1 MWSSHPMYLLD
12 LLSKSIGVLE
22 RQIYLEIKLQKSL
35 GKFWLIQF
43 DSIQCDVYYDFIFS
57 FLSALYSTQVLAITM
72 VFGFSLLI
80 GSSIRQQIWEKES
93 QNAMVNIFFLSIFDS
108 LIHFSHYAIQILEV
122 MGFYTSVNWSIW
134 LIMTLV
140 MLIVL
145 SGLVTMILFLSSLI
159 QYSNPFLVFLL
170 LLCSSFTLLSFW

>member
-1 MWSSHPMYLLD
+1 MNFMLNLPFL
-12 LLSKSIGVLE
+12 
-22 RQIYLEIKLQKSL
+22 
-35 GKFWLIQF
+35 
-43 DSIQCDVYYDFIFS
+43 IFS

-93 QNAMVNIFFLSIFDS
+93 QNAMVNVFFPWIFEP
-108 LIHFSHYAIQILEV
+108 LIINFPFFTQILEV
-122 MGFYTSVNWSIW
+122 MGFYTSINWSIW
-134 LIMTLV
+134 LMMTLL

-159 QYSNPFLVFLL
+159 QMSNPFLVFLL
-170 LLCSSFTLLSFW
+170 LLCNSFALLSFW